1 MDPGA
6 GSRLLAELNPTV
18 AASMLR
24 RLEPQKR
31 RALLDMLGKRV
42 RLRIERLLEYRPDQ
56 IASRVDVRAPSV
68 SETVSVEHALE
79 VVRQGAGGALHYVY
93 VVDDEQKLVGVCNMR
108 ELMCADPRDPVVDVM
123 IRKPDRLVAADPLDS
138 LVVHPGWRKV
148 HALPV
153 VDARGRFVGAIRY
166 SDFRTLEAEMGLT
179 RSSGSVVETT
189 SALAELFSLGASAMI
204 HLGEVAVLGGRDVR
218 KRGAR

>member
-1 MDPGA
+1 
-6 GSRLLAELNPTV
+6 
-18 AASMLR
+18 
-24 RLEPQKR
+24 
-31 RALLDMLGKRV
+31 
-42 RLRIERLLEYRPDQ
+42 
-56 IASRVDVRAPSV
+56 
-68 SETVSVEHALE
+68 
-79 VVRQGAGGALHYVY
+79 LHYVY